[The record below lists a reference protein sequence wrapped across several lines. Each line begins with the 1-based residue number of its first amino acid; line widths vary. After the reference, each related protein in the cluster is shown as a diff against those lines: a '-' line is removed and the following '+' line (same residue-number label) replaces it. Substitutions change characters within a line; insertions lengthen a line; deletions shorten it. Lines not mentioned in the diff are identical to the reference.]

1 MRPDREAASDNR
13 AALWH
18 RLPGMPGV
26 AGSSAHFTTLDLVVL
41 AVYFLATMA
50 VGLAFSRR
58 SRSVEGFTAADRN
71 LPGWLTGLSI
81 LGTYVSS
88 ITFLA
93 LPAKAYAA
101 NWNPF
106 VFSLSLP
113 LATWISVRWF
123 LPFYRRSRH
132 VSAYQHLETRFG
144 PWARTY
150 ASLCYLLTQL
160 ARMGTVMY
168 LMALPM
174 SVLLGWDIRAV
185 ILVTGVSVTLY
196 ALAGGIVA
204 VIYTDA
210 VQTIVL
216 MLGAVVCAAMMVGAM
231 PEGPGQLYRIAAE
244 HDKFSLG
251 GFGPGLT
258 EPTFWVVL
266 LYGLVINLQN
276 FGIDQNY
283 VQRYIA
289 SKSDAEA
296 RKSVWLGGLTYLP
309 LSAVFLFIG
318 TALFAYY
325 AVRPD
330 ALPPDLRD
338 PLRADA
344 VFPWFIVSALPPGI
358 TGLLI
363 AAIFAAAMSTVSTC
377 LNSSATIILSD
388 YYRRYINPQ
397 ATEGQSMRLLRWTT
411 MVWGVAG
418 TGAALAMTTV
428 RSALDAWWMLAGVFG
443 GGTLGLFLLGF
454 VSRRAGNRA
463 AMAGVGTGIA
473 LILWMT
479 LSPTWAAVPPSWRS
493 PFHDFLII
501 VFGTAAVLGV
511 GLVAGRNGPSR
522 SKEDLA
528 S

>member
-1 MRPDREAASDNR
+1 MHGGPD
-13 AALWH
+13 
-18 RLPGMPGV
+18 M
-26 AGSSAHFTTLDLVVL
+26 SAHFTTLDLAVL
-41 AVYFLATMA
+41 GGYFLATMA
-50 VGLAFSRR
+50 VGFAFARR
-58 SRSVEGFTAADRN
+58 SRSVEGFTAANRN

-93 LPAKAYAA
+93 LPAKAYGS
-101 NWNPF
+101 NWNAF

-123 LPFYRRSRH
+123 LPFYRRH
-132 VSAYQHLETRFG
+132 TYVSAYHHLEARFG

-150 ASLCYLLTQL
+150 ASVCYLLTQL

-174 SVLLGWDIRAV
+174 SVLLGWDIRGV
-185 ILVTGVSVTLY
+185 ILVTGVSVTVY

-210 VQTIVL
+210 IQTVVL
-216 MLGAVVCAAMMVGAM
+216 VAGALVCAALMAGAL
-231 PEGPGQLYRIAAE
+231 PGGLGQLVQIAQA
-244 HDKFSLG
+244 HHKFSLG
-251 GFGPGLT
+251 GFGPNLA

-296 RKSVWLGGLTYLP
+296 RKSVWLGGLAYLP

-330 ALPPDLRD
+330 ALPLMYRD
-338 PLRADA
+338 PTRADS
-344 VFPWFIVSALPPGI
+344 VFPWFIVTVLPPGV

-363 AAIFAAAMSTVSTC
+363 AAIFAAAMSTISTS

-388 YYRRYINPQ
+388 VYRRYVNPR
-397 ATEGQSMRLLRWTT
+397 ATERQSMRLLRTT
-411 MVWGVAG
+411 TVVWGVAG
-418 TGAALAMTTV
+418 TGAALAMTSV
-428 RSALDAWWMLAGVFG
+428 RSALDAWWSLAGIFG

-454 VSRRAGNRA
+454 MSRRAGNRA
-463 AMAGVGTGIA
+463 AIAGVGTGVG
-473 LILWMT
+473 LVLWMT
-479 LSPTWAAVPPSWRS
+479 LSPRMTALPPAWRS
-493 PFHDFLII
+493 PFHEFLII
-501 VFGTAAVLGV
+501 VAGTAAVLAV
-511 GLVAGRNGPSR
+511 GLLAGRGNSTR
-522 SKEDLA
+522 FSKELE
-528 S
+528 